1 MADLKEDF
9 AVISSTV
16 IAGVGAFLS
25 WFYQSGLLGT
35 LTGIM
40 IGAGITYFVD
50 KRTQKRVWKREYAVK
65 ATEQVYGE
73 LYGEVKTI
81 AAGLSEENTF
91 FRQITSQQK
100 WAAIAND
107 HRYFMVDE
115 EFREQLD
122 RFYKALDEY
131 NISCYYLD
139 RESRRALIKCAK
151 ISFDREPDSTV
162 NLLFTYYLNKVRHDI
177 PIETD
182 SHLRRFEAIYE
193 MEKNELF
200 NVDQTLVKGK
210 QFKLTFNYMNY
221 QLPPY
226 LPPTSTRFEEDNVD
240 RITAYWNLCLQS
252 LKQDANY
259 SYVKKEKPAL
269 LKEAIEIKKSIEKR
283 ISEPW
288 KI

>member
-1 MADLKEDF
+1 MADSKEDI
-9 AVISSTV
+9 AVISTSV
-16 IAGVGAFLS
+16 IAGIGAFLS

-65 ATEQVYGE
+65 TTEQVYGE
-73 LYGEVKTI
+73 LYGEIKAIVE
-81 AAGLSEENTF
+81 GLSKENIFT
-91 FRQITSQQK
+91 QVNPQQK
-100 WAAIAND
+100 WETIAND

-115 EFREQLD
+115 KFREQLD
-122 RFYKALDEY
+122 RFYKALETY
-131 NISCYYLD
+131 NNSCYKLD
-139 RESRRALIKCAK
+139 WVSRRALIKCAK

-162 NLLFTYYLNKVRHDI
+162 YLYFTYFTNKIRHDI

-182 SHLRRFEAIYE
+182 THLRRLETIEE
-193 MEKNELF
+193 MENSQLL
-200 NVDQTLVKGK
+200 NVDRTLVKGK
-210 QFKLTFNYMNY
+210 QFKITFNYTNY
-221 QLPPY
+221 QLPPN
-226 LPPTSTRFEEDNVD
+226 LPPTSTQFEEDNYD

-259 SYVKKEKPAL
+259 SYVEKEKPAL